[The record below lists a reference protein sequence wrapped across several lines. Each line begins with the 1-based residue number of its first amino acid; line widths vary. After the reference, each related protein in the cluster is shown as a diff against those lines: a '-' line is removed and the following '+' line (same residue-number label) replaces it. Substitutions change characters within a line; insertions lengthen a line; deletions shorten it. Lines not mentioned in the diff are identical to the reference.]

1 MPARLTWRPWRSSPG
16 CIRRRPESPSM
27 TNRRAASKQSRRCG
41 PMSSGLPRCLTSVVG
56 RTRKHPTCRTIE
68 RNDMDLLGVKIGAEL
83 LPIGRREA
91 QEAVDLLDEQHVVGP
106 GVGDEPKQF
115 WPRQLRSR
123 HTFPRYSSH
132 ARRRTIRLRLGRGSH
147 LVHRSKRG
155 DRSER
160 PFELPSI

>member
-1 MPARLTWRPWRSSPG
+1 
-16 CIRRRPESPSM
+16 
-27 TNRRAASKQSRRCG
+27 
-41 PMSSGLPRCLTSVVG
+41 LTSVVG
-56 RTRKHPTCRTIE
+56 RTRKHPTCRKIE

-115 WPRQLRSR
+115 WPRRLRAR
-123 HTFPRYSSH
+123 FVLDILSH
-132 ARRRTIRLRLGRGSH
+132 DVQAVLGGERFDCRLGRGSH

-160 PFELPSI
+160 PFELPSMVSSNQFSLSCQTVFCEPPLG